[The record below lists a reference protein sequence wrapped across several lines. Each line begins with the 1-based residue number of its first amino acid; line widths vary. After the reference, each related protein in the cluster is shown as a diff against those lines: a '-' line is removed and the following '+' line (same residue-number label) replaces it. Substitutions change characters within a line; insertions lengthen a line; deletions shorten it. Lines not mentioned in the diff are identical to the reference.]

1 MSHRILIIDDDPS
14 ISEMLKKFLIKEGYG
29 VITAFNGK
37 DGLSLFLS
45 EDVDLIVIDI
55 MMPKLDG
62 IEAIKLIR
70 EKSTVPILI
79 ISAKDT
85 DVDKALG
92 LGFGAD
98 DYLSK
103 PFSLVEFSA
112 RIKAGIRRA
121 TKYTTFSEKKKEEHI
136 SFDQFVVDL
145 NSYSIYK
152 KDEEIKL
159 TSKEY
164 ELLKLFIKN
173 QNRVFTKSDLYK
185 LVWNDHYYGNENV
198 INVHIRRL
206 REKIEEDPSN
216 PKYIKTLWGIG
227 YKWVGQ

>member
-1 MSHRILIIDDDPS
+1 MPRRILLIDDDPS
-14 ISEMLKKFLIKEGYG
+14 ISEMLKKFLSREGYF
-29 VITAFNGK
+29 VLTAFNGEE
-37 DGLSLFLS
+37 GLTIFLS
-45 EDVDLIVIDI
+45 EDIDLIVIDI

-70 EKSTVPILI
+70 ERSTVPILI

-112 RIKAGIRRA
+112 RIKASIRRV
-121 TKYTTFSEKKKEEHI
+121 TKYANTEPIHNQIVTFG
-136 SFDQFVVDL
+136 QFAVDL
-145 NSYSIYK
+145 NNYSVYK
-152 KDEEIKL
+152 GNEEINL
-159 TSKEY
+159 TSKEF
-164 ELLKLFIKN
+164 ELLKLFITN
-173 QNRVFTKSDLYK
+173 QNRVFTKNDLYN
-185 LVWNDHYYGNENV
+185 LVWQQHYFGNDNV
-198 INVHIRRL
+198 INGHIRRL
-206 REKIEEDPSN
+206 REKIEDEPSK

-227 YKWVGQ
+227 YKWVSN